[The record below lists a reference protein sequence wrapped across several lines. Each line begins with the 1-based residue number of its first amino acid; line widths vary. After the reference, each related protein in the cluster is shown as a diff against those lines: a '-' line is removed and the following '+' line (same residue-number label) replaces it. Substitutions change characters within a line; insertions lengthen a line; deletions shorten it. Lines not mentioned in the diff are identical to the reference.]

1 MHRHHLQILASERE
15 TRERVGRRGQRG
27 ARRERKWRM
36 GGDRTEWI
44 GEMHPD
50 IQRKRDVRG
59 GRCWWRY
66 EGEIGGAL
74 VLQGWRRMGGKDVL
88 VEAMSGSG
96 ERRSIFVPI
105 QYKLP

>member
-27 ARRERKWRM
+27 ARRERKWSM

-50 IQRKRDVRG
+50 I
-59 GRCWWRY
+59 
-66 EGEIGGAL
+66 
-74 VLQGWRRMGGKDVL
+74 
-88 VEAMSGSG
+88 
-96 ERRSIFVPI
+96 
-105 QYKLP
+105 